1 MATIERELP
10 LSISREDAELPV
22 FAAADDRRARKLR
35 RAVLAAAGLA
45 CLWLGG
51 LAIGMVGLDT
61 LPRATVGA
69 LDRIADVRRDAP
81 DRSRGERPRPTPAS
95 GAREAAAV
103 ADRAIA
109 TGAVSPTARRPSAI
123 RRSAQRTP
131 VARVRRQ
138 PVQQPP
144 PAAVPPP
151 PAAPQPPAAPA
162 PPQGLARR
170 GLTVAPGQN
179 KNTETTP
186 PPPPG
191 ERGRRLGQQPTTTTV
206 SPPPPG
212 NGQNQKK

>member
-10 LSISREDAELPV
+10 SSIIREDTELPV

-51 LAIGMVGLDT
+51 LAIGMVGLDS
-61 LPRATVGA
+61 LPRATVGV

-81 DRSRGERPRPTPAS
+81 DRSRGERPRATPAS
-95 GAREAAAV
+95 RAPAAAAV
-103 ADRAIA
+103 ADRALA
-109 TGAVSPTARRPSAI
+109 AAAASRTGRRPSAV
-123 RRSAQRTP
+123 RRSAHRP
-131 VARVRRQ
+131 PVRRQ

-151 PAAPQPPAAPA
+151 PAAPQPPATPA
-162 PPQGLARR
+162 PRQGWAQR
-170 GLTVAPGQN
+170 GLTVPPGQTS
-179 KNTETTP
+179 KTETTP

-191 ERGRRLGQQPTTTTV
+191 ERGRRVGQQPTTTTAP
-206 SPPPPG
+206 PPPPG
-212 NGQNQKK
+212 NGQNPKK